1 MTMPKEWK
9 NNQSSL
15 NKEKEKSNVKP
26 EQTNSKISVE
36 DKMNIQEL
44 ITKYNLTIDNKS
56 LDEWNR

>member
-9 NNQSSL
+9 NNQSSP

-36 DKMNIQEL
+36 DKM
-44 ITKYNLTIDNKS
+44 KYSRINY
-56 LDEWNR
+56 